1 MLYSLQ
7 IGRALAALAVVATH
21 AAMATQALFPA
32 MPALAYTVFRLG
44 FLGVDYFFVLSGFII
59 AHATASMQSH
69 TADCRRYTQARLIR
83 IYVPY
88 LPISLAMVAAFSL
101 VPSLSMGTGNDYS
114 LLGSLL
120 LTPSNAMPAL
130 TVARTLQHEMVFY
143 VLFGLCLFMLK
154 RRSLIFLWALPMA
167 IGLLFALPPWLE
179 ILVGVINVEFLLGM
193 AAHALYR
200 DGRCY
205 AYRHGI
211 LLLGIATLA
220 LACAIIGNGA
230 FIAHWRL
237 LAGLGFA
244 LMVLGLT
251 LMERTV
257 DFGRFRVLVFLGAA
271 SYAVYLVHNPAMSV
285 LLRLGAF
292 QPHWVVALGFFVVVS
307 TAAGVAYHWLIERPL
322 MRYVRTRLGRGSRSE
337 ERV

>member
-1 MLYSLQ
+1 M
-7 IGRALAALAVVATH
+7 AAFAVVATH
-21 AAMATQALFPA
+21 AVMAAQALFPA

-59 AHATASMQSH
+59 AHSTARMRSH
-69 TADCRRYTQARLIR
+69 ASDRKRYIQARLVR

-88 LPISLAMVAAFSL
+88 LPISLAMVAVFSL

-130 TVARTLQHEMVFY
+130 TVARTLQYEMVFY
-143 VLFGLCLFMLK
+143 VLFGLCLFLLK
-154 RRSLIFLWALPMA
+154 RRHLIFLWAVPIA
-167 IGLLFALPPWLE
+167 AGLMFALPPWLE
-179 ILVGVINVEFLLGM
+179 ILIGVINLEFLLGV

-200 DGRCY
+200 NGRAY
-205 AYRHGI
+205 AYRHII
-211 LLLGIATLA
+211 LLLGVVLLA
-220 LACAIIGNGA
+220 AACVIIGNGA

-257 DFGRFRVLVFLGAA
+257 DFRQFRLLVFLGAA
-271 SYAVYLVHNPAMSV
+271 SYAIYLVHNPAMSV

-292 QPHWVVALGFFVVVS
+292 QPHWTVALLFFVAMS
-307 TAAGVAYHWLIERPL
+307 ATAGVVYHWVIERPL
-322 MRYVRTRLGRGSRSE
+322 MRYVRTGLGRGSRSE